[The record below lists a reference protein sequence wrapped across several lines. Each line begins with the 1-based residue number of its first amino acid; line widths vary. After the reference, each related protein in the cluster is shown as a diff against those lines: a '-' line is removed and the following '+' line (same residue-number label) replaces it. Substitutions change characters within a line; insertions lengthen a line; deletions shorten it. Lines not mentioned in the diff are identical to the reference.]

1 MKRTAFAIVVAL
13 AALGLL
19 FSLALESR
27 PLPVEVHVAQYTIGA
42 DLDRINDD
50 FRSLVTTLSTS

>member
-19 FSLALESR
+19 VSLAFESR
-27 PLPVEVHVAQYTIGA
+27 PLPVEVHLAQYTIGA
-42 DLDRINDD
+42 DLEHLQDD
-50 FRSLVTTLSTS
+50 